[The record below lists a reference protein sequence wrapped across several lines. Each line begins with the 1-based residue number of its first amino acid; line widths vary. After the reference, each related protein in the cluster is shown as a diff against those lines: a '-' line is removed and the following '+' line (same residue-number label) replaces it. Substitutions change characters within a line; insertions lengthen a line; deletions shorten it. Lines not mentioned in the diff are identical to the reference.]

1 MKTYPSCSLCIHF
14 EPNKST
20 CSLLNKETKPLNQEY
35 PASCVESGHFI
46 RDINVLLDSY
56 HFFAANEPV
65 PSNFKIDLSRL
76 PTDNFGTPLFVM
88 TKRGMERAI
97 PAYPELT
104 LKGDMLLGVHK
115 AHTYQGQREL
125 ISDLGVEVAQE
136 VAKGRGVRLIIL
148 KDEIGSTGKPE
159 EIQRFR
165 MYQKPRIKTT
175 NSWALKEGD
184 DW

>member
-1 MKTYPSCSLCIHF
+1 
-14 EPNKST
+14 
-20 CSLLNKETKPLNQEY
+20 
-35 PASCVESGHFI
+35 
-46 RDINVLLDSY
+46 
-56 HFFAANEPV
+56 
-65 PSNFKIDLSRL
+65 
-76 PTDNFGTPLFVM
+76 M

-115 AHTYQGQREL
+115 AHVYQGQSEL

-136 VAKGRGVRLIIL
+136 VAKDRGVRLIIL

-165 MYQKPRIKTT
+165 MYQNPRIKTT

>member
-1 MKTYPSCSLCIHF
+1 MKTYRSCSLCIHF
-14 EPNKST
+14 EPNKSS
-20 CSLLNKETKPLNQEY
+20 CSLLQKETKPLNQEY
-35 PASCVESGHFI
+35 PVSCVESGHFI
-46 RDINVLLDSY
+46 RDINVMLDSY
-56 HFFAANEPV
+56 HLYAENESV
-65 PSNFKIDLSRL
+65 PWNFKIDMSRL
-76 PTDNFGTPLFVM
+76 PTDQIGTPLFVM

-125 ISDLGVEVAQE
+125 IYDLGFEVAEE
-136 VAKGRGVRLIIL
+136 VAKARGVRLIVL
-148 KDEIGSTGKPE
+148 ADETDSVGIQE

-165 MYQKPRIKTT
+165 MYQNPRIKSAS
-175 NSWALKEGD
+175 SWAKEGE